1 MTCVLVQWAATL
13 ALVLVTLVA
22 RPVEASP
29 LSGNIDDLLAPP
41 LATCGDAISCLH
53 AALDRSSTGITNPE
67 DALPAMRS
75 GGPRTD
81 AVTGAWLIVDEALN
95 LARLEVAPE
104 AGARPVSIQRRLA
117 AENRSEV
124 KPGELRLYSVN
135 TRERARIQLYDRAG
149 RMTQE
154 AVRQASHLLRD
165 QRNRSTRSI
174 DTRLLAMLY
183 LVGQH
188 FDAELRVVSGY
199 RTRYLNA
206 TEGSRHGQARACD
219 FNMQGVSLQDITAF
233 AEATFA
239 RVGVGVYPHSGFVH
253 LDARESTYLWVD
265 VSKSKKS
272 KYRTRPVRERVSITK
287 DPTMHGPHIN
297 EELLYQPVGA
307 SLD

>member
-1 MTCVLVQWAATL
+1 MMAPLVQPVATL
-13 ALVLVTLVA
+13 LLAVTLLA
-22 RPVEASP
+22 RPVAAAP
-29 LSGNIDDLLAPP
+29 LSGNIDDLLPP
-41 LATCGDAISCLH
+41 AQATCSDAISCLH
-53 AALDRSSTGITNPE
+53 AALDRSATGITNPE
-67 DALPAMRS
+67 DSLPAMRS

-81 AVTGAWLIVDEALN
+81 ALTGAWLIVDEALN

-104 AGARPVSIQRRLA
+104 ADARPVSIQRRLA
-117 AENRSEV
+117 AENRTQV

-154 AVRQASHLLRD
+154 AVRQASYLLRD
-165 QRNRSTRSI
+165 QRARSTRSI

-199 RTRYLNA
+199 RTRFLNA

-219 FNMQGVSLQDITAF
+219 FNMPGVSLREITAF

-272 KYRTRPVRERVSITK
+272 KYRARPVRDRVSIAK

-297 EELLYQPVGA
+297 EELLYQPRGA

>member
-1 MTCVLVQWAATL
+1 MSRALVQPI
-13 ALVLVTLVA
+13 VTLLLLAMTLLAHPVA
-22 RPVEASP
+22 AAP
-29 LSGNIDDLLAPP
+29 LSGNIDDLLP
-41 LATCGDAISCLH
+41 LTPVPCGDAVSCLH
-53 AALDRSSTGITNPE
+53 AALDRSSTGMANPE
-67 DALPAMRS
+67 DALPALRS

-81 AVTGAWLIVDEALN
+81 ALTGAWLIVDEALN

-104 AGARPVSIQRRLA
+104 ADARPVSIQRRLA
-117 AENRSEV
+117 AENRTHV

-135 TRERARIQLYDRAG
+135 TRERARIQLYDRGG

-154 AVRQASHLLRD
+154 GVRQASHLLRD

-183 LVGQH
+183 IVGQH

-199 RTRYLNA
+199 RTRFLNA
-206 TEGSRHGQARACD
+206 TEGSRHGQGRACD
-219 FNMQGVSLQDITAF
+219 FNLAGVSLQEITAF

-253 LDARESTYLWVD
+253 LDARDSTYLWVD

-272 KYRTRPVRERVSITK
+272 KYRARPVRDRVSISK

-307 SLD
+307 AVD

>member
-117 AENRSEV
+117 A
-124 KPGELRLYSVN
+124 GCGDDMH
-135 TRERARIQLYDRAG
+135 AA
-149 RMTQE
+149 
-154 AVRQASHLLRD
+154 A
-165 QRNRSTRSI
+165 RNRGFQQAALHRI
-174 DTRLLAMLY
+174 VVNNKNGLRHDDTPLAIT
-183 LVGQH
+183 G
-188 FDAELRVVSGY
+188 
-199 RTRYLNA
+199 RTIGGHR
-206 TEGSRHGQARACD
+206 
-219 FNMQGVSLQDITAF
+219 
-233 AEATFA
+233 
-239 RVGVGVYPHSGFVH
+239 
-253 LDARESTYLWVD
+253 
-265 VSKSKKS
+265 
-272 KYRTRPVRERVSITK
+272 
-287 DPTMHGPHIN
+287 
-297 EELLYQPVGA
+297 
-307 SLD
+307 

>member
-1 MTCVLVQWAATL
+1 MTRAMLHGAALLLLVAATL
-13 ALVLVTLVA
+13 VG
-22 RPVEASP
+22 RPAAAAP
-29 LSGNIDDLLAPP
+29 LSGNIDDLLAPAP
-41 LATCGDAISCLH
+41 APCGDAVSCLH

-81 AVTGAWLIVDEALN
+81 ALTGAWLIVDEALN

-104 AGARPVSIQRRLA
+104 ADPRPVSIQRRLA

-149 RMTQE
+149 RMTQD

-165 QRNRSTRSI
+165 QRNHRTRSI
-174 DTRLLAMLY
+174 DTRLLEMLY

-199 RTRYLNA
+199 RTRFLNA
-206 TEGSRHGQARACD
+206 TEGSRHGQGRACD
-219 FNMQGVSLQDITAF
+219 FNMPGVSLQEITEF

-272 KYRTRPVRERVSITK
+272 KYRARPVRDRVSIAK

-307 SLD
+307 ELD

>member
-1 MTCVLVQWAATL
+1 MMPGMRQAGAALLLMAAGLFPAWAAG
-13 ALVLVTLVA
+13 A
-22 RPVEASP
+22 P
-29 LSGNIDDLLAPP
+29 LTGDIAELNAPAP
-41 LATCGDAISCLH
+41 TGCGDAVACLH
-53 AALDRSSTGITNPE
+53 AALDRASTGITNPE
-67 DALPAMRS
+67 DSLPALRS

-81 AVTGAWLIVDEALN
+81 AVTGAWLIVDEAIN

-104 AGARPVSIQRRLA
+104 ADARPVSIQRRLA
-117 AENRSEV
+117 AETRTSV

-135 TRERARIQLYDRAG
+135 TRERTRIQLYDRSG
-149 RMTQE
+149 RMSQE

-165 QRNRSTRSI
+165 QRNHRTRSI

-206 TEGSRHGQARACD
+206 TEGSRHGQGRACD
-219 FNMQGVSLQDITAF
+219 FNIPGVSLQEITRF

-239 RVGVGVYPHSGFVH
+239 RVGVGIYPHSGFVH
-253 LDARESTYLWVD
+253 LDTRESTYLWVD

-272 KYRTRPVRERVSITK
+272 KYRTRPISNRVPLSK
-287 DPTMHGPHIN
+287 DPTIHGPHIN

-307 SLD
+307 AD

>member
-1 MTCVLVQWAATL
+1 MRGLCGQTVATLLMLAATL
-13 ALVLVTLVA
+13 LGG
-22 RPVEASP
+22 PASAAP
-29 LSGNIDDLLAPP
+29 LSGNVDDLLPP
-41 LATCGDAISCLH
+41 KPATCGDAVSCLH
-53 AALDRSSTGITNPE
+53 AALDRSSTGVTNPE
-67 DALPAMRS
+67 DSLPAMRS
-75 GGPRTD
+75 GGPRMD
-81 AVTGAWLIVDEALN
+81 ALTGAWLIVDEALN

-104 AGARPVSIQRRLA
+104 PVARPVSIQRRLA
-117 AENRSEV
+117 AENRSQV

-149 RMTQE
+149 RMTPE

-188 FDAELRVVSGY
+188 FDGELRVVSGY

-206 TEGSRHGQARACD
+206 TEGSRHGQGRACD
-219 FNMQGVSLQDITAF
+219 FNMQGVSLQELTAF

-253 LDARESTYLWVD
+253 LDARDSTYLWVD

-272 KYRTRPVRERVSITK
+272 RYRARPVRDRVSISK
-287 DPTMHGPHIN
+287 DPTMHGPHIS
-297 EELLYQPVGA
+297 EELLYQPVGTP
-307 SLD
+307 LD

>member
-1 MTCVLVQWAATL
+1 MTRALVQPVATL
-13 ALVLVTLVA
+13 LLFAVLLLA
-22 RPVEASP
+22 RPVSAAP
-29 LSGNIDDLLAPP
+29 LSGNLDDLLPP
-41 LATCGDAISCLH
+41 AQATCGDAVSCLH

-67 DALPAMRS
+67 DSLPAMRS

-81 AVTGAWLIVDEALN
+81 ALTGAWLIVDEALN

-104 AGARPVSIQRRLA
+104 ADARPVSIQRRLS
-117 AENRSEV
+117 AEDRSQV

-165 QRNRSTRSI
+165 QRARSTRSI

-199 RTRYLNA
+199 RTRFLNA

-219 FNMQGVSLQDITAF
+219 FNMPGVSLQEITAF

-272 KYRTRPVRERVSITK
+272 KYRARPVRDRVSVSK